1 MKRLFLFL
9 VTVLMLSSCTAQLT
23 EKVEAKFPNGQT
35 QIVRY
40 YNKDDKCVK
49 EIEYYETGQVKMEG
63 AMKDEKRD
71 GEWKA
76 YFPNGRLQSIGTFVN
91 GLRTGEATVWQ
102 ENGNRLQEGFYKEGT
117 HCGKWKFYDEQGNL
131 VKEVDFGDSE

>member
-23 EKVEAKFPNGQT
+23 EKVEAKFPNGQS

-40 YNKDDKCVK
+40 YNRDDKCVK

-76 YFPNGRLQSIGTFVN
+76 YFPDGRLQSIGTFVN

-102 ENGNRLQEGFYKEGT
+102 ENGNLVQEGFYKEGT

-131 VKEVDFGDSE
+131 VKEVDFGDCE